1 MENRTQTQEEIENIN
16 AEIFSHM
23 ANPRN
28 YGEMKDANGVGKCL
42 NEITEEFLM
51 VFVKINEKNI
61 LENISYGCNA
71 NQDSSLSA
79 SIFTEMVKG
88 DTLDNAIESLM
99 LMEQKVLDVP
109 FSQKLNSSM
118 VLHAFRAALINR
130 ENRMNNIDEDL
141 FIINLDLNEV
151 K

>member
-1 MENRTQTQEEIENIN
+1 MEKTIQNNEQLEAIN

-28 YGEMKDANGVGKCL
+28 YGEMKDASGVGKCL
-42 NEITEEFLM
+42 NEMTKEFLM
-51 VFVKINEKNI
+51 VFIKVSDQNI
-61 LENISYGCNA
+61 LEDISYGCNA

-79 SIFTEMVKG
+79 SLFTEMIKG
-88 DTLDNAIESLM
+88 DSLENALKSLM
-99 LMEQKVLDVP
+99 LMEEKILDVP

-118 VLHAFRAALINR
+118 VLNAFRASLINR
-130 ENRMNNIDEDL
+130 ENKMKNMDEDVFTIPL
-141 FIINLDLNEV
+141 NLEES

>member
-1 MENRTQTQEEIENIN
+1 MKKTIQNNEELEAIN

-28 YGEMKDANGVGKCL
+28 YGEMKDAHGVGKSL
-42 NEITEEFLM
+42 NEKTQEFLM
-51 VFVKINEKNI
+51 VFIKVNDENI
-61 LENISYGCNA
+61 LESISYGCNA

-79 SIFTEMVKG
+79 SLFTEMVKG
-88 DTLDNAIESLM
+88 DTLDNTIESLM

-130 ENRMNNIDEDL
+130 ENRIKGMEEEIFTIPL
-141 FIINLDLNEV
+141 NLEEN
-151 K
+151 